1 MGPVLVLQEVFP
13 TGTLC
18 VLAMLDTAFKGEPFT
33 TSAVNLVRQNC
44 KPERLFV
51 DCTAAIAGGRY
62 HCETKHESVEMAF
75 ASVERCLRQVDGV
88 TCVVCSA
95 KWTDGVAVVD
105 VVMAMFAFEVW

>member
-1 MGPVLVLQEVFP
+1 MLVLQEVFP
-13 TGTLC
+13 TGTLW

-33 TSAVNLVRQNC
+33 TSAVNLARQNC

-62 HCETKHESVEMAF
+62 HCEPKHENVEVAL
-75 ASVERCLRQVDGV
+75 ASVERCLRQGDGV
-88 TCVVCSA
+88 ILCAVCSA